1 MDKSILILDKGTR
14 CTAWN
19 YSGQRLVAGLD
30 DGTVIIYDSTDP
42 ASSTFISSTK
52 FKVSEVAFSLSLV
65 TLYVLFLKV
74 WCIVFLHYEFS

>member
-19 YSGQRLVAGLD
+19 YSGQRLAAGLD

-42 ASSTFISSTK
+42 ASSTFSSTSR
-52 FKVSEVAFSLSLV
+52 FKVSEVAFSPSFSRYIV
-65 TLYVLFLKV
+65 CSFLKAV
-74 WCIVFLHYEFS
+74 MHSVFAR